1 MIKTQQKTIY
11 ANMEQTGANYSA
23 SQSVAPAKQTKH
35 KKSYYSIHTIIHF
48 LKTLGTIMTNK
59 TPAKLKHSSY
69 GP

>member
-35 KKSYYSIHTIIHF
+35 KKILLLNSYDNTF
-48 LKTLGTIMTNK
+48 LKNTRYHNDQ
-59 TPAKLKHSSY
+59 
-69 GP
+69 

>member
-35 KKSYYSIHTIIHF
+35 QTQKILLLNSYDNTF
-48 LKTLGTIMTNK
+48 LKNTRYHNDQ
-59 TPAKLKHSSY
+59 
-69 GP
+69 